1 MMIKMII
8 YMFNERLPYSI
19 PQFLTASF
27 QDLNY
32 NERVYITMK
41 QEKKDILDS
50 SITFPARYYS
60 NYINIFTYIKI
71 AYFHYNRKF
80 HLFVQLSYTKIS
92 YLCKN
97 THLSFA
103 ERYLLHFR
111 LNKSLG
117 NVIRKYDISVKRKH
131 TKTNENMNFSV
142 LFTNFRKT
150 NILYFRKV
158 SHIINIQMNF

>member
-1 MMIKMII
+1 MFFQFPCVLQINCFLLYIVKKIITMMIKMII

-97 THLSFA
+97 THL
-103 ERYLLHFR
+103 
-111 LNKSLG
+111 
-117 NVIRKYDISVKRKH
+117 RKDAYYIFV
-131 TKTNENMNFSV
+131 
-142 LFTNFRKT
+142 
-150 NILYFRKV
+150 
-158 SHIINIQMNF
+158 